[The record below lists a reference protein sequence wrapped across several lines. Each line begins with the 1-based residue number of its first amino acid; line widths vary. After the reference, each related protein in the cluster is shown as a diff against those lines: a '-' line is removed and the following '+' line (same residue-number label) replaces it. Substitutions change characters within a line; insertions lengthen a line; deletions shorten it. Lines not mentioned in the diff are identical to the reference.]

1 MFNKSI
7 VIDNFNIQNYSK
19 PYLIAEISGNHDNEI
34 DRAKKLILA
43 AKENGFDAVKI
54 QYFTANDM
62 TLDISEGDFIVKSG
76 FLREMLFRS
85 SLKGCPLI
93 LLVRQ
98 PKLCAKPDCC
108 QELAIFI

>member
-7 VIDNFNIQNYSK
+7 VIDNFNIQNHSK

-54 QYFTANDM
+54 PVSYTHL
-62 TLDISEGDFIVKSG
+62 TLPTN
-76 FLREMLFRS
+76 RE
-85 SLKGCPLI
+85 
-93 LLVRQ
+93 V
-98 PKLCAKPDCC
+98 
-108 QELAIFI
+108 